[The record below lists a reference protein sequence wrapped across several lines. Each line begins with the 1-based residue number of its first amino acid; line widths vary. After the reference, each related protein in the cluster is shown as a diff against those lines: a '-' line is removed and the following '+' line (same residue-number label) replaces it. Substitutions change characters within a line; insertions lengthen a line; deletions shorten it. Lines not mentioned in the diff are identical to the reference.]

1 MRALL
6 ITVALAVAVPAAAL
20 AQDVPFVKGTLEFAP
35 TGGASIPFGDF
46 NSVAEPGFG
55 VGGTGSFYLMPN
67 LAVGGSIMWNS
78 YGADSDPD
86 NTSIS
91 IWEFTGHAKYLF
103 MPGPVTPYAKG
114 AVGIFMS
121 KVSIDDPTFG
131 NVSDSSSDL
140 GMGGG
145 VGIQA
150 RIPKS
155 MFGVFGET
163 MGNVAFTSGSSTTYY
178 SVRLGLNIY
187 KPTS

>member
-6 ITVALAVAVPAAAL
+6 IAVALAVAVPAGAL

-46 NSVAEPGFG
+46 NSVAEPGYNLG
-55 VGGTGSFYLMPN
+55 AMGSFYLMPN

-78 YGADSDPD
+78 YNADTDPD

-103 MPGPVTPYAKG
+103 MPGPVSPYAKG
-114 AVGIFMS
+114 SVGIFMT
-121 KVSIDDPTFG
+121 KMSIDDPTLG
-131 NVSDSSSDL
+131 NISDSASDL

-145 VGIQA
+145 VGLQA

-163 MGNVAFTSGSSTTYY
+163 MGNVAFTQGSSTTYY
-178 SVRLGLNIY
+178 TVRLGLNIY